1 MVLSD
6 EAYEHLWFDGHPHI
20 PIATLPGMAERT
32 ITVGSAGKSLSF
44 TGWKVGWATGPA
56 DLIGAVRV
64 IRQHLSYV
72 SGGPFQ
78 WAVAE
83 GLTGLPAAHWD
94 AFRADAGPS
103 ARPAP
108 DGLSGDGLSR
118 CFPARAPTSCSP
130 T

>member
-1 MVLSD
+1 
-6 EAYEHLWFDGHPHI
+6 
-20 PIATLPGMAERT
+20 MAERT

-83 GLTGLPAAHWD
+83 GLTALPAVALGHLP
-94 AFRADAGPS
+94 RARWPIS
-103 ARPAP
+103 AT
-108 DGLSGDGLSR
+108 
-118 CFPARAPTSCSP
+118 C
-130 T
+130 